1 MHRFVSCTVI
11 YSGVFGD
18 INRKALATGLC
29 YFLKEP
35 ITPNDLQYLW
45 QHVYHSRP
53 CSPTNTQN
61 ADFHAKGFQNTQ
73 MKQVHIYIYIYIV
86 KRVISITLHTIFNS
100 SG

>member
-53 CSPTNTQN
+53 YSPTNTQN
-61 ADFHAKGFQNTQ
+61 ADFHAKGLQNTQ
-73 MKQVHIYIYIYIV
+73 MKQVHIYI
-86 KRVISITLHTIFNS
+86 
-100 SG
+100 